1 MNTNHFFNCYRK
13 TLIKTLN
20 NVISIATLDDFV
32 YWIDEGG
39 KTERT
44 TIDGLNRKYDL
55 RRYNITDIIPV
66 SASDEQILRNH
77 PCALDTL
84 KCTRICIATH
94 DKQRYGCACPKG
106 FKLMNDKRNCGAV
119 PACGKDYFTCQVGIR
134 ECIPASWRC
143 DGQPDCPDKSDE
155 VGCSTCPN
163 DDDFKCQS
171 GECIV
176 QKMVCDG
183 TTNCSD
189 GSDEVDC
196 CGSSHFQCPGNKV
209 CIPLDQICDGWDHCA
224 DGGDEL
230 PEKCPSVNQEVIV
243 QSSNKKNFIIIIVVI
258 MLVLFFGAYI
268 LQIWKTKLSS
278 NSDEPKDDQAGA
290 PLSPGSN
297 KSSRITKLAT
307 TADAVRMSTLNS
319 RTSMNSYDR
328 NHITGAS
335 SSTTNGSS
343 FKGYPLNPP
352 PSPATTAASTRYSGY
367 RPYRHYKTIN
377 QPPPPTPCSTDVCD
391 ESDSIYTSKNHHHHL
406 HHHHHY
412 RSNGDSG
419 GTHSGSSGS
428 KSRYRYDPE
437 PYPPPPTPRSH
448 YHSDMPES
456 CPPSPSSRSSTYF
469 APLPP
474 PPSPDHY
481 SPTKSG
487 YS

>member
-1 MNTNHFFNCYRK
+1 MNFRK
-13 TLIKTLN
+13 TLVKTQN
-20 NVISIATLDDFV
+20 NVISIATLDGYV

-39 KTERT
+39 KTERI
-44 TIDGLNRKYDL
+44 TIDGHNRTIDL
-55 RRYNITDIIPV
+55 RRFNITDIISV
-66 SASDEQILRNH
+66 SASNERLFRNH
-77 PCALDTL
+77 PCASDAL
-84 KCTRICIATH
+84 KCSRLCISTH
-94 DKQRYGCACPKG
+94 NSLQYGCACPKG
-106 FKLMNDKRNCGAV
+106 FMLMNDKRNCGAI
-119 PACGKDYFTCQVGIR
+119 PACGKDHFTCQTGVNR
-134 ECIPASWRC
+134 DCIPASWRC

-155 VGCSTCPN
+155 IGCSECPN
-163 DDDFKCQS
+163 GDFKCQN
-171 GECIV
+171 GQCID
-176 QKMVCDG
+176 KSRECDG

-189 GSDEVDC
+189 GSDEIDC
-196 CGSSHFQCPGNKV
+196 CKPNLYFRCPGNKV
-209 CIPLDQICDGWDHCA
+209 CIPLSQMCDGWDHCA
-224 DGGDEL
+224 DGSDESA
-230 PEKCPSVNQEVIV
+230 ETCHIDIRDAV
-243 QSSNKKNFIIIIVVI
+243 QPSNKKNFIIIIVVV

-268 LQIWKTKLSS
+268 LQIWKTKLSG
-278 NSDEPKDDQAGA
+278 NNDEPKDDQAGA
-290 PLSPGSN
+290 PLSPNAN
-297 KSSRITKLAT
+297 KNNRITKLAT
-307 TADAVRMSTLNS
+307 PADAIRMSTLNS

-343 FKGYPLNPP
+343 MKGYPLNPP
-352 PSPATTAASTRYSGY
+352 PSPATTAASTRYS
-367 RPYRHYKTIN
+367 PYRHYKTIN

-391 ESDSIYTSKNHHHHL
+391 ESDSIYTSKSHHRHFHHHR
-406 HHHHHY
+406 HY

-428 KSRYRYDPE
+428 KSRYRYDSE